1 MHFLISV
8 SQPFTIGMLIL
19 SDLFF
24 FSPVFAHRCSHR
36 IHGQYLPHT
45 GVTLW
50 TKHIRRS
57 KFAACL
63 MFSSASFSSPFARGY
78 YTPLRVTSLWK
89 PWEVS
94 GKQKE
99 LEMTFKVW
107 SKRFSPVIMQRK
119 KKKKKNIF
127 FLLPTHENF
136 FFPTC
141 LTDEKH
147 DKVHFFFFFSPV
159 CHKHRRDQLEKKDC
173 QFLFFFSSTRETPT
187 CLSH

>member
-1 MHFLISV
+1 MHFLISL

-78 YTPLRVTSLWK
+78 YTPLRVTSLWR

-147 DKVHFFFFFSPV
+147 DKVRFFFFFSPV